1 MKTLSSQ
8 GLIDAY
14 ISSIDL
20 QLDKEFIQILLLEI
34 KERKINIDNLST
46 YHFDSENIA
55 GERKE

>member
-34 KERKINIDNLST
+34 KRRQISIDNLIT
-46 YHFDSENIA
+46 HNFESENS
-55 GERKE
+55 GWL